1 MPIYEYY
8 LYNDQYIK
16 KEEFA
21 LPFPNRAFLYGDA
34 IFETIRANGT
44 RIAFAEDHLIRS
56 QHGLTSLKMEIPGF
70 LKNKLSFE
78 KKLRDLLN
86 KSKLLKG
93 ARIRITFFREANGK
107 YTPDKNTTG
116 YLIEANSL
124 EHDAFQL
131 NKEGIHLGTY
141 EEMEKCITP
150 LSNLKSTNA
159 HLYTLAGIFAKE
171 KGFDDVIIYND
182 KGKIAECISSNI
194 FLIKDK
200 TIMTPPLS
208 SGCVAGITRKQIL
221 KLADAMGFTI
231 IYDQE
236 VEEKHI
242 LMADEIFLTNTIK
255 GVQWVKAYADKRFYN
270 KKAQLF
276 TDELNYLA
284 FSY

>member
-1 MPIYEYY
+1 MPIYQYY
-8 LYNDQYIK
+8 LYNDQFIK
-16 KEEFA
+16 KEDFA

-44 RIAFAEDHLIRS
+44 RIAFAEDHLIRA
-56 QHGLTSLKMEIPGF
+56 QHGLTSLKMEIPDF
-70 LKNKLSFE
+70 LKDKLSFE
-78 KKLRDLLN
+78 KKLSGLLN

-93 ARIRITFFREANGK
+93 ARLRITFFREANGK

-116 YLIEANSL
+116 FLIEANSL
-124 EHDAFQL
+124 QNESYQL
-131 NKEGIHLGTY
+131 NREGIHLGTF
-141 EEMEKCITP
+141 EEMEKSITP

-171 KGFDDVIIYND
+171 KKFDDVIIFNE

-231 IYDQE
+231 IHDHE
-236 VEEKHI
+236 VEEKHL

-255 GVQWVKAYADKRFYN
+255 GIEWVKAYADKRFYN

-276 TDELNYLA
+276 TEELNYLA